1 MERCGEGTAFIKDSI
16 VATRLSA
23 ARRVFRG
30 LKATATIMASRCEA
44 GGGEQF
50 APAEVEGV

>member
-1 MERCGEGTAFIKDSI
+1 MAFKRGRAEAE
-16 VATRLSA
+16 VTKRLDT

-30 LKATATIMASRCEA
+30 LKPAAAIMASRCEA

-50 APAEVEGV
+50 TPTELEES

>member
-1 MERCGEGTAFIKDSI
+1 MELGVGDVHKGFNCRAVTGC
-16 VATRLSA
+16 R

-30 LKATATIMASRCEA
+30 LKPTATIMASRCEA

-50 APAEVEGV
+50 APMGLEES